1 MLSNLLRRS
10 IWCFLIEW
18 WTWIAWLIEFPE
30 SKNICSVHGFGKKWI
45 SRVHLNF
52 NLFARPY
59 SSWSCFHGFTA
70 PSALNSFPTKLKFG
84 SEEEEEE
91 EEEEEKKTYY
101 HIFWKQHKAFYSILK
116 KQIIWFAKK
125 PFDILQYNGN
135 KCFKWINPWYFLI
148 PTSNENNVIYLLITQ
163 TSKGEIKRSFY
174 SSWVALDFVF

>member
-30 SKNICSVHGFGKKWI
+30 FKNICSVHGFGKKWI

-70 PSALNSFPTKLKFG
+70 PSALSSCPTKLIFG
-84 SEEEEEE
+84 S
-91 EEEEEKKTYY
+91 EEEEKKTYY
-101 HIFWKQHKAFYSILK
+101 RIFWKQHKTFYSILK
-116 KQIIWFAKK
+116 KQIIWFPKK
-125 PFDILQYNGN
+125 PFDIFQYNGN
-135 KCFKWINPWYFLI
+135 KCFKWIKCLNLI
-148 PTSNENNVIYLLITQ
+148 Y
-163 TSKGEIKRSFY
+163 
-174 SSWVALDFVF
+174 